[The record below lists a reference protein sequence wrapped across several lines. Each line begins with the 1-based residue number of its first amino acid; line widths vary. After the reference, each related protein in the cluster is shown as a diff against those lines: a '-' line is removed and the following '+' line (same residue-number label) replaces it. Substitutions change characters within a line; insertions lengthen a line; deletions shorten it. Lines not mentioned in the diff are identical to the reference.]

1 MKKVYRHIG
10 YFEGQD
16 AMDMFCYHADS
27 VVSCIEAGPFHTSNG
42 ESETDIENLDD
53 EHDQDLFYHTSD
65 KQYLVRYT
73 QGSRKPI
80 DGWFI
85 DVYRLMEVESDD
97 QEVQDDLIEEYCEHC
112 CEYVDLPEEF
122 KVHTC
127 PNCGKYIVAC
137 NLCPYLPEEAK
148 CATCPLSKQADNLNE
163 LKARGVASTVQI
175 FTQAFNNADIKIRE
189 QGFEVTLEVSGV
201 GMVVY
206 TLAYNS
212 KQDHCV
218 LFRKH
223 AGGNAHTFPGSVIE
237 HSRYL
242 CEALNSLSGERTTG
256 NTPIHV
262 RQLK

>member
-16 AMDMFCYHADS
+16 AMDMFCNHADS
-27 VVSCIEAGPFHTSNG
+27 IVSCIEAGPFHTSDG

-80 DGWFI
+80 EGWFI

-97 QEVQDDLIEEYCEHC
+97 QEAQDDLIEEYCEHC
-112 CEYVDLPEEF
+112 CEYVNLTPEF

-127 PNCGKYIVAC
+127 PECGKSIVAC

-148 CATCPLSKQADNLNE
+148 CATCPLAKQAEIQNE
-163 LKARGVASTVQI
+163 CKDAGVASTVQT
-175 FTQAFNNADIKIRE
+175 FAQSFNKCDIKLRE
-189 QGFEVTLEVSGV
+189 QGFEIVLEIPHV
-201 GMVVY
+201 GMTTY
-206 TLAYNS
+206 TLIYDS
-212 KQDHCV
+212 KYDHCK
-218 LFRKH
+218 LFRRY
-223 AGGNAHTFPGSVIE
+223 AGGNSYTFAGSGFGE
-237 HSRYL
+237 KDL
-242 CEALNSLSGERTTG
+242 ALALRLVSGTNITIH
-256 NTPIHV
+256 TPIHV